1 MRIDLRQAR
10 DRVTVIAPDGRLTVD
25 TVSAL
30 RESVRELVE
39 GGALH
44 VIVDMSAVTFMD
56 TVGLAGILGGM
67 KSTREQG
74 GDLRIAGANEM
85 VREMLDMTALSR
97 VILSYATVEDAL
109 RQL

>member
-1 MRIDLRQAR
+1 MPNAVPIGPMPPRAGSVAPAMGGPWRRAR

-44 VIVDMSAVTFMD
+44 VIVDMSSVTFMD

-85 VREMLDMTALSR
+85 VRE
-97 VILSYATVEDAL
+97 
-109 RQL
+109 